1 MMDGGYMEKI
11 LRVDLTNGKIEVEN
25 LKESFAEKFL
35 GGRGFGAKILYE
47 ELKAGVDPFSPEN
60 IIVFATGPLTGT
72 RTPESGRHTVI
83 SKSPLTGGIGT
94 STSGGFWGYMLKKAG
109 FDAIVVKG
117 SAEKPVY
124 LWVEDGK
131 AEIRPAE
138 HLWGKLVS
146 EADDMIRE
154 ETEKRAKVLQIGP
167 AGEKK
172 SLISAVINDKYRA
185 AGRCGLGA
193 VMGSKKLRAIAV
205 SGDQDIQIADPEKFE
220 EAVEKAKELIAESDV
235 TKEGGLLNSYGTDG
249 IMNIINASGLLPTKN
264 FQTGVF
270 NKAEEISGEK
280 MADTILERRVGCYN
294 CSIRCG
300 RWVKAGFM
308 GYEIEGESL
317 EYENVW
323 AFGADCEI
331 GDLNPIAV
339 ANYLCNEYGFD
350 TISAGNTIA
359 FAMELMERGVITEED
374 TGIDLRFGNGQA
386 MIEMLNKMAKRE
398 GFGDILADG
407 TRKASERIG
416 GNAGYYAIH
425 VKGLELPAYDPRG
438 AFGMGL
444 NYATSNRGAAHVNGY
459 TISPEIFGVPSKV
472 DPYDYS
478 ESKVELTIYL
488 QDITAAIDSSV
499 TCLFNVFAFGE
510 EEYGN
515 MVSAATGWKYSG
527 KDFLLTGARIYAV
540 ERLFN
545 SREGLSRKDDT
556 LPVRFFKEPMPEGPA
571 KGNTVP
577 LEEMLSRYYDLRGY
591 SSEGV
596 PTQEKL
602 KELEI

>member
-1 MMDGGYMEKI
+1 MNGGYMGRI
-11 LRVDLTNGKIEVEN
+11 LRVDLSSGKIEKEN
-25 LKESFAEKFL
+25 LKEGFARKFL
-35 GGRGFGAKILYE
+35 GGRGFGARILYDE
-47 ELKAGVDPFSPEN
+47 IKAGTDPFSPEN
-60 IIVFATGPLTGT
+60 VIVFATGPLTGT

-109 FDAIVVKG
+109 FDAIVVRG
-117 SAEKPVY
+117 SADKPVY

-131 AEIRPAE
+131 AEIRSAE

-146 EADDMIRE
+146 EVDDIIRE

-167 AGEKK
+167 AGERK
-172 SLISAVINDKYRA
+172 SLISAVMNDKYRA

-205 SGDQDIQIADPEKFE
+205 SGDQEIQIANPDKFD
-220 EAVEKAKELIAESDV
+220 EAVERARGMIDESDV

-270 NKAEEISGEK
+270 DRAENISGER
-280 MADTILERRVGCYN
+280 MAETILERRVGCYN

-308 GYEIEGESL
+308 DYSIEGESL

-339 ANYLCNEYGFD
+339 ANYLCNEFGFD

-359 FAMELMERGVITEED
+359 FAMELMERGIISEKD
-374 TGIDLRFGNGQA
+374 TGIDLKFGDGRA
-386 MIEMLNKMAKRE
+386 MIEMLNMMARRE
-398 GFGDILADG
+398 GFGDVLADG
-407 TRKASERIG
+407 TRKAAERIG

-438 AFGMGL
+438 AYGMGL

-459 TISPEIFGVPSKV
+459 TISPEIFGIPSKV

-478 ESKVELTIYL
+478 DSKVELTIFL
-488 QDITAAIDSSV
+488 QNITAAIDSSV

-510 EEYGN
+510 NEFGD
-515 MVSAATGWKYSG
+515 MISGATGWEYSG
-527 KDFLLTGARIYAV
+527 RDFLETGERVYAV

-545 SREGLSRKDDT
+545 SREGLSSKDDN
-556 LPVRFFKEPMPEGPA
+556 LPVRFLKEPMPEGPA

-577 LEEMLSRYYDLRGY
+577 LEKMLSRYYEIRGY
-591 SSEGV
+591 SDEGV
-596 PTQEKL
+596 PTPEKL
-602 KELEI
+602 KELEL